1 MTLCRFNENRANL
14 NYMGGIVWI
23 VRAAKGTAY
32 SSTLCMAN
40 YTRNSIKRHLPT
52 LIITPAARP
61 HDPPP
66 TPTQLIPVRAKSFPS
81 PSRPCEEEASPPR
94 RSSRDAPAV
103 KLIHG
108 RVAISSSIMHRAR
121 RPNDLYFLDA
131 AKKNRQYARTNWHFI
146 VFRSICPRSICS
158 FAWAYRV
165 SSALDPL
172 ICWNAM
178 AEICTRSVC

>member
-1 MTLCRFNENRANL
+1 MCARQREPPIPQPCARQITHATPL
-14 NYMGGIVWI
+14 NTTY
-23 VRAAKGTAY
+23 R
-32 SSTLCMAN
+32 
-40 YTRNSIKRHLPT
+40 
-52 LIITPAARP
+52 AARP

-108 RVAISSSIMHRAR
+108 RAAISSSIMYRAR

-131 AKKNRQYARTNWHFI
+131 AKKI
-146 VFRSICPRSICS
+146 VSM
-158 FAWAYRV
+158 
-165 SSALDPL
+165 LEL
-172 ICWNAM
+172 IG
-178 AEICTRSVC
+178 TL

>member
-1 MTLCRFNENRANL
+1 MTLCRFNENMANL

-32 SSTLCMAN
+32 SSTLCTAN
-40 YTRNSIKRHLPT
+40 YTRNSIKHHLPGG
-52 LIITPAARP
+52 PAAW
-61 HDPPP
+61 PPP
-66 TPTQLIPVRAKSFPS
+66 TATQLIPVRAKSFPS

-146 VFRSICPRSICS
+146 VFRSICHRSICS

-178 AEICTRSVC
+178 AEFCTRSVC